1 MVTILAVSL
10 FILIVSGA
18 LFFLSFILT
27 LAFDDYFTGN
37 VFEVLMYVFA
47 VTAIA
52 AAVVFMLITVIA
64 FYSEVSE

>member
-10 FILIVSGA
+10 FILIVSSA

-27 LAFDDYFTGN
+27 LAFDDYLAGN

-47 VTAIA
+47 ETAIA
-52 AAVVFMLITVIA
+52 AAVVFTLITVIA
-64 FYSEVSE
+64 FYSEVGE